1 MSEYEVRGP
10 MQNIHVSESGIS
22 LAKDFMVTIPQE
34 MRAQITH
41 DARSNGFLDYLKG
54 TLGVSE
60 NEEDAEA
67 PHQNSPGMG

>member
-22 LAKDFMVTIPQE
+22 LAEDFMKTIPPA

-41 DARSNGFLDYLKG
+41 DARSNDLLDYLKA
-54 TLGVSE
+54 TLEASE
-60 NEEDAEA
+60 NEGDA
-67 PHQNSPGMG
+67 PQNSPGMC